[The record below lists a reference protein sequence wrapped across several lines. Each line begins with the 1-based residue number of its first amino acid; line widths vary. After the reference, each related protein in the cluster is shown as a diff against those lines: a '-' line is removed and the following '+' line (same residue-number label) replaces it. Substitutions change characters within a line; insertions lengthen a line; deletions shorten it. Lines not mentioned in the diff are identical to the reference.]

1 MKEKILQKLK
11 LRYKSLGVSDKA
23 FDGVAEYL
31 SKTIT
36 EEDNIDA
43 GVESVE
49 PFLKAHQS
57 EVDRERGL
65 ASEARKK
72 LEELSKKSDPK
83 PTKTEDNEGGGQS
96 PVTDKIL
103 KLLEEQSKEIAQ
115 LRGERTQET
124 KLQQI
129 NALLSEKKI
138 PTSFSSVVLSGRTL
152 NEDTNAEEMVASI
165 ETGYK
170 AFLEEAA
177 NEQFKGGQAP
187 ERGDESNSTEMD
199 AIIREVN
206 DGTKKLLNEK

>member
-124 KLQQI
+124 KLQQ
-129 NALLSEKKI
+129 KI

-187 ERGDESNSTEMD
+187 DKGDGSKDTELD
-199 AIIREVN
+199 AIVREVN